1 MDTTP
6 AEQQLLDAA
15 DRLFNERGIQAVG
28 MDAIRSESGMS
39 LKRLY
44 QLFPSKQHLVEA
56 VLRRRDR
63 DVRAALVSYMTAAS
77 TPVDQILAVFDY
89 LHDWFGEPDFRGC
102 AFINSYAELGG
113 SSPEVADIVRAHK
126 QALRGVLTDLV
137 RAAGRPA
144 GLAEQLVILANGAMV
159 TAAIDGTPEAARHAR
174 AAAHRLLTGS
184 P

>member
-1 MDTTP
+1 MDTGP
-6 AEQQLLDAA
+6 AERRLLDAA
-15 DRLFNERGIQAVG
+15 DRLFNDRGIQAVG
-28 MDAIRSESGMS
+28 IDAIRSESGIS

-56 VLRRRDR
+56 VLHRRDH
-63 DVRAALVSYMTAAS
+63 DIRAALESHTTAGS
-77 TPVDQILAVFDY
+77 TPVDQVLAVFDY
-89 LHDWFGEPDFRGC
+89 LHEWFSEPDFRGC

-126 QALRGVLTDLV
+126 QALRDVLTSLV

-144 GLAEQLVILANGAMV
+144 EVADQLVILANGAMV
-159 TAAIDGTPEAARHAR
+159 TAAIDGTPETAHHAR

-184 P
+184 Q